1 MSWQTYRLGDV
12 ITLKRGHDL
21 PEFQRQGGEVP
32 VVSSSGIT
40 GYHNEPKA
48 KAPGVVTG
56 RYGTL
61 GEVFYIAQDYW
72 PLNTALY
79 VVDFKG
85 NHPRF
90 VAYFLQNVLRNY
102 QSDKAAVPGVNRNDL
117 HDMKVR
123 LTDLQSQERI
133 ASVLSAYDDLIE
145 NNRRRIALLEEAAR
159 QLYREWFVRLRFPGH
174 EHTRII
180 DSPLGPIAE
189 GWRVVRLGDITTKIG
204 SGATPRG
211 GQSAYQE
218 KGITLIRSLNVYD
231 ERFEDEGLAF
241 IDDDQAA
248 QLSHVTVEPRDILLN
263 ITGASV
269 ARCCMV
275 PERHLPARVNQ
286 HVMIIRVD
294 TTLADPSFVL
304 CAINSDQRKRQL
316 LSYAQVGATRE
327 ALTKET
333 VTNFEIVLPDEK
345 LLRQFSEVARN
356 INQQREVLTHQN
368 ADLRAARDL
377 LLPRLMSG
385 EIAV

>member
-1 MSWQTYRLGDV
+1 M
-12 ITLKRGHDL
+12 
-21 PEFQRQGGEVP
+21 
-32 VVSSSGIT
+32 
-40 GYHNEPKA
+40 
-48 KAPGVVTG
+48 
-56 RYGTL
+56 
-61 GEVFYIAQDYW
+61 
-72 PLNTALY
+72 
-79 VVDFKG
+79 
-85 NHPRF
+85 
-90 VAYFLQNVLRNY
+90 
-102 QSDKAAVPGVNRNDL
+102 
-117 HDMKVR
+117 
-123 LTDLQSQERI
+123 
-133 ASVLSAYDDLIE
+133 
-145 NNRRRIALLEEAAR
+145 ALLEEAAR

-231 ERFEDEGLAF
+231 ERFEDDGLAF

-345 LLRQFSEVARN
+345 LLRQFGEVARD
-356 INQQREVLTHQN
+356 INQQREVLAHQN

>member
-21 PEFQRQGGEVP
+21 PESQRQDGEVP

-61 GEVFYIAQDYW
+61 GEVFYIEQDYW

-79 VVDFKG
+79 VTDFKG

-90 VAYFLQNVLRNY
+90 VAYFLQNVLKNY

-123 LTDLQSQERI
+123 STAPQSQEKI
-133 ASVLSAYDDLIE
+133 ASILSVYDDLIE
-145 NNRRRIALLEEAAR
+145 NNRQRMTLLEEAAR

-180 DSPLGPIAE
+180 NSPLGPIAG
-189 GWRVVRLGDITTKIG
+189 GWRVMRLGAITTKIG

-218 KGITLIRSLNVYD
+218 EGITLIRSLNVYD

-269 ARCCMV
+269 PRCCMV

-294 TTLADPSFVL
+294 AILADPSFVL

-333 VTNFEIVLPDEK
+333 VTNFQIVLPDDK
-345 LLRQFSEVARN
+345 LLRQFGEVARD
-356 INQQREVLTHQN
+356 INQQREVLAHQN
-368 ADLRAARDL
+368 ADLRTPATYCCRA
-377 LLPRLMSG
+377 
-385 EIAV
+385 